1 VQENLNLHSTESD
14 TAQCATS
21 VTRRPAQRDTS
32 VTPHA
37 AQCDTSVTRRPA
49 VAYAAQCDTYVT
61 PRAAQCGTSS
71 GLKTRK
77 VSFAAPN

>member
-1 VQENLNLHSTESD
+1 MQENLNLHSTESD

-37 AQCDTSVTRRPA
+37 AQCDTSVTPH
-49 VAYAAQCDTYVT
+49 
-61 PRAAQCGTSS
+61 AAQCGTSL

>member
-1 VQENLNLHSTESD
+1 MQENLNLHSTESD
-14 TAQCATS
+14 TAQCAT
-21 VTRRPAQRDTS
+21 R

-37 AQCDTSVTRRPA
+37 AQRDTSVTRRPA